1 MPVSL
6 ENADIGAASRCRVA
20 TLALALVKSNTTPT
34 MLDAT
39 TADDAVMLR
48 RRVAFAAGLA

>member
-48 RRVAFAAGLA
+48 RRVAFAARLA